1 MSPVVGRQGGQV
13 EVSEV
18 DQEAS
23 QRAYARLAGLMYLV
37 VLALDVAGV
46 VITSSVSG
54 GGTFADISQRISASE
69 VLYRIGLCAGLFGAL
84 STIVLAVSLYVA
96 VKPADANLAL
106 TALLFRVVETAIAA
120 MAIASGFALLQLHLD
135 ATRAGALVAPQLA
148 AMAHLLGSGV
158 GTSISAIFFCVG
170 STIFF
175 YLFWRSRYIP
185 RILAGWGM
193 FASGLYL
200 LAFLGSLILPQ
211 SAGLLQAMGSLP
223 ILIAE
228 LSTALWLLIRG
239 IDIGRSVAPPTVD
252 LARIANAQKSISDSS
267 FTTEENDVER
277 FGGH

>member
-1 MSPVVGRQGGQV
+1 MSPDVGRHGGPA
-13 EVSEV
+13 EVSGV
-18 DQEAS
+18 AQEAS

-46 VITSSVSG
+46 VITSSISG
-54 GGTFADISQRISASE
+54 GGSFGNISQRISASE
-69 VLYRIGLCAGLFGAL
+69 LLYRIGLCAGLFGSM
-84 STIVLAVSLYVA
+84 STIVLAISLYVA
-96 VKPADANLAL
+96 LKPADANLAL

-120 MAIASGFALLQLHLD
+120 MTVVSGFALLQFHLD
-135 ATRAGALVAPQLA
+135 ATRAGALDAPQVA

-158 GTSISAIFFCVG
+158 GTPVSAIFFCVG

-175 YLFWRSRYIP
+175 YLFLRSRYIP

-200 LAFLGSLILPQ
+200 LAFLGSLVLPQ
-211 SAGLLQAMGSLP
+211 SAGLFQGIGSLP

-239 IDIGRSVAPPTVD
+239 IDIGRSVA
-252 LARIANAQKSISDSS
+252 
-267 FTTEENDVER
+267 
-277 FGGH
+277 